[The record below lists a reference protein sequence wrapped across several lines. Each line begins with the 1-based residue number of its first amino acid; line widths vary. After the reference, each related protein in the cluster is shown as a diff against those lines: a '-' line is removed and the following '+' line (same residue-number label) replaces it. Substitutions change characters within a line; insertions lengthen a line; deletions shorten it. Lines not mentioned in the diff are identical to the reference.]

1 MSCRYDRESKAHLT
15 REHKADCVDRLCKG
29 CQPCTRDDAGN
40 PVRHC
45 RTRQRCVSHLG
56 WTEHTCPECLGKI
69 RANLTAILDN
79 LALMPAE
86 AIERGINSEP
96 ANLAGP
102 HADYVSFN
110 WRMLNA
116 DRNGEPTED
125 LDMLDPYTCLT
136 FYERTIREDLG
147 HDTETLVSPTIAAS
161 AGYLAWV
168 LTDLARLEEGT
179 ITLGGL
185 IGATAELRVHM
196 ETALRNGTTPERGAP
211 CPTCVIDSAARRAAG
226 EDAPGPE
233 RLARIYGHWC
243 TRSGC
248 ERIHYLDDAGDVWRC
263 PTNPTHEWTHA
274 AYTNYVETR
283 TARVAS

>member
-1 MSCRYDRESKAHLT
+1 MICRYERETKAHLT
-15 REHKADCVDRLCKG
+15 REHKVDCVDRLCKG
-29 CQPCTRDDAGN
+29 CQPCTQDEGN

-45 RTRQRCVSHLG
+45 RTRLRCTSHLG
-56 WTEHTCPECLGKI
+56 WTEHTCPVCLGKI
-69 RANLTAILDN
+69 RDNLTAILDN

-86 AIERGINSEP
+86 ALERGINSEP

-116 DRNGEPTED
+116 DRVGEPTED

-168 LTDLARLEEGT
+168 LTDLARTEEGAV
-179 ITLGGL
+179 TLSGL
-185 IGATAELRVHM
+185 IGATAEVRTHT
-196 ETALRNGTTPERGAP
+196 ETALRDSKTPERGAP
-211 CPTCVIDSAARRAAG
+211 CPDCTKDGTV
-226 EDAPGPE
+226 PE
-233 RLARIYGHWC
+233 RLNRVYGHWC
-243 TRSGC
+243 TRAGC
-248 ERIHYLDDAGDVWRC
+248 QRIHYLDDAGDVWRC
-263 PTNPTHEWTHA
+263 PTNPAHEWSHE
-274 AYTNYVETR
+274 AYTKYVETR

>member
-1 MSCRYDRESKAHLT
+1 MSCRWDREAKAHLT
-15 REHKADCVDRLCKG
+15 REHLADCVDRLCKG
-29 CQPCTRDDAGN
+29 CQPCTTHNDTGN

-45 RTRQRCVSHLG
+45 RTRRRCTSHLG

-69 RANLTAILDN
+69 RTNLTAILDY
-79 LALMPAE
+79 LALMPFE
-86 AIERGINSEP
+86 ATEQGINSEP

-110 WRMLNA
+110 GRMLNA

-125 LDMLDPYTCLT
+125 LDMLDPYICLT

-168 LTDLARLEEGT
+168 LTDLARSEEGA

-185 IGATAELRVHM
+185 LGATAELRKHI
-196 ETALRNGTTPERGAP
+196 ETALRNGKTPERGAP
-211 CPTCVIDSAARRAAG
+211 CPGCTEEGVAA
-226 EDAPGPE
+226 E
-233 RLARIYGHWC
+233 RLNRVYGHWC
-243 TRSGC
+243 TEVGC
-248 ERIHYLDDAGDVWRC
+248 RKVHYLDEAGDVWRC
-263 PTNPTHEWTHA
+263 PSNPAHEWTHD
-274 AYTNYVETR
+274 AYTKYVETR